1 MEQNK
6 LDEQLNN
13 DCALD
18 QINWESNDPFTTVL
32 LAMNRVHIAKNSDY
46 GNSFDK
52 TMDQFGVTAAII
64 RLSDKM
70 NRLVNL
76 TQHGN
81 PQVKESIE
89 DTLLDMANY
98 CVMTLAYLK
107 KDDH

>member
-1 MEQNK
+1 MEF
-6 LDEQLNN
+6 EEI
-13 DCALD
+13 LD
-18 QINWESNDPFTTVL
+18 QMAQIHE
-32 LAMNRVHIAKNSDY
+32 AKNSDY

>member
-1 MEQNK
+1 
-6 LDEQLNN
+6 
-13 DCALD
+13 
-18 QINWESNDPFTTVL
+18 
-32 LAMNRVHIAKNSDY
+32 
-46 GNSFDK
+46 
-52 TMDQFGVTAAII
+52 
-64 RLSDKM
+64 M

>member
-1 MEQNK
+1 MKFE
-6 LDEQLNN
+6 EI
-13 DCALD
+13 LD
-18 QINWESNDPFTTVL
+18 QMAQIHE
-32 LAMNRVHIAKNSDY
+32 AKNSDY